1 MIRLVVMSLVVS
13 LLVAA
18 IPAQAK
24 AKKTKAKATPSNM
37 NLSTNV
43 RFDADSVYGR
53 YAYADEALATVEDE
67 KLLNSLLGVRTD
79 FKDRLQL
86 ATKKR

>member
-1 MIRLVVMSLVVS
+1 MIRLFVMSLVAS
-13 LLVAA
+13 LFVLA

-24 AKKTKAKATPSNM
+24 AKKAKARPSNL

-67 KLLNSLLGVRTD
+67 KLLNTLLGVRTD